1 MVLHGSGAVSAIAG
15 AGSRE
20 PGAALHPPGGVVT
33 RAGGAV
39 RRIAAAVL
47 VVLAAA
53 AAFDVPSAVA
63 QHTLVTATATRTL
76 SQNAA
81 GNPVDVG
88 RFALSGDLGGREF
101 LIRNTVGSAYFSRF
115 ALGSIRLDSGI
126 LTLLIANYNNVSG
139 SPSQLQHY
147 NPLRDLTLRLGGVD
161 YDFSSA
167 SQHKQRSQIFEIDPV
182 PGSSF
187 TDATRTLAFEGT
199 VHRYRWTTSRTIGI
213 GAEQA
218 VTLKVPN
225 TYPTMFG
232 SHGERR
238 LTRNLA
244 ERQHDDASG
253 WAVRNIGEP
262 IYAQDREH
270 GSVLTYSIENLRAN
284 NGRSQ
289 RYRSCFRG
297 TACADGVFAVDSS
310 TGQIKTVS
318 GKQYGLTTYR
328 VLARVTDSHG
338 ATVGQYVTIRLST
351 DISRARLTSAEVGSG
366 GGEVSLN
373 FNRTLDN
380 RRPSLGA
387 FRVTVIGED
396 GEGNPAVVS
405 TPRIGGV
412 SVDGA
417 DKRVRL
423 TGLSPAIESGEVVRV
438 LYSTRSWT
446 SDTPIRDT
454 IGNEAYPILNVLVT
468 NPSTSTAH
476 SPLTAAF
483 SGAPESHVGPVAFTL
498 QLTFADPVTA
508 GADDIRGAIAVT
520 NGALT
525 AVAPGGSE
533 NTLWNLTVTPSSTA
547 AVTVTLAA
555 SPPCGEDGAI
565 CTADGRRVEAAVE
578 TTVRGA
584 APVRKGLREERVSE
598 AHTLSIADAAAAE
611 GGSLAFTVTLAPAAT
626 DEVTVD
632 WATADGPSPDGAA
645 AGSDYTAGSGTLTFA
660 AGETS
665 KTVTVAV
672 LDDSADEISETVT
685 VTLSNAS
692 GAGIGDGGATGTLA
706 DNDGPAPLT
715 ARFANA
721 PAAHDGSGAISLR
734 IGLDAALSTS
744 WKGVRHSLAI
754 ANGTLTRIHRIGGRS
769 DLWGIDVEP
778 AGDGEVTVRLNPSAD
793 CADPATTMCAA
804 GGRRI
809 ETAVSTVIPGPAPVD
824 APAPVDTTVPLTA
837 TFANAPAAHDGSGA
851 ISLRIGLDAALSTSW
866 KGVRHSLA
874 IANGTL
880 TRIHRIDGRSDLW
893 GIDVAP
899 AGDGDVTV
907 RLNSSVD
914 CADPA
919 TTMCASGGRRL
930 ETAVSTVIPGP
941 ATVDTPAPVDPAVP
955 LTARFVNMPSGHDAG
970 SFAFRILFSEPLA
983 RSYSYETMRDSSVR
997 VTQGGRTGG
1006 AAGARRVDGRNDL
1019 WEVTVD
1025 PASRADISIGL
1036 GPTAACTDT
1045 VRLNPSAD
1053 CADPA
1058 TTMCAAGGRR
1068 IETAVSTVIPGPA
1081 PVDTP
1086 VDTTVP
1092 LTATFANAPA
1102 AHDGS
1107 GAISLR
1113 IGLDAALSTSWKG
1126 VRHSLAIAN
1135 GTLTRIHRIDGRS
1148 DLWGI
1153 DVAPAGDGDVTVR
1166 LNPSADCADPA
1177 TTMCASGGRR
1187 LETAVSTVIPGPAP
1201 VDTPVDTTAPLTAR
1215 FVNMPSGH
1223 DSGSFTFRILFSEP
1237 LARSYSYE
1245 TMRDSAVRVT
1255 QGGRTGGAAG
1265 ARRVDG
1271 RNDLWEVTVDPA
1283 SRADIAIGLGPTAA
1297 CTDTGAMC
1305 TGGGKALSGGLQASV
1320 IGLPGLSV
1328 ADARVREAANATVD
1342 FAVTLSRAAG
1352 AAVTVD
1358 YATSDGTAT
1367 AGADYRATT
1376 GTLTFVSGETAKTV
1390 SVAVIEDDHDEGEEI
1405 FTLTLSNASGGN
1417 AWLKDATATGAIENT
1432 DAMPQ
1437 AWLARFGRTVAGQVV
1452 DAVESRFAAARQP
1465 GVAVNLAGQA
1475 LPRWSAGGTDAGA
1488 QERMAALS
1496 GWLRGG
1502 RRDGAAGAGYGS
1514 RALTARDLLTG
1525 TSFSL
1530 TARAAGGAGGLVSLW
1545 GRGAVS
1551 RFDGRE
1557 GGLSLD
1563 GEVAS
1568 AMLGTDW
1575 TREAW
1580 TAGLLLSH
1588 SRGEGG
1594 YRGAGEGIV
1603 SSSVTGLYPYGRF
1616 MVNPRVTLW
1625 GVAGYGAGTLT
1636 LTPKTLET
1644 DMKDSPIRT
1653 GMALTMAAAGVRG
1666 VAFAA
1671 PAEGGFELAVTS
1683 DAMVARTSSEK
1694 TAGLVAAEA
1703 EAIRLRLG
1711 LEGSWRGIAL
1721 GGGALTPRLETA
1733 MRHDGG
1739 DAETGFGLDL
1749 GGGLAW
1755 SHPVSGI
1762 SADLSGRGLLT
1773 HEAGGFRER
1782 GLSGSFAW
1790 DPGQGSGRGPK
1801 LALTQTL
1808 GASASGG
1815 MDALLGRETPAGLT
1829 ANDNPGS
1836 GAGGDELQPPAG
1848 TAAGLRLPGLRRP
1861 LHLDAGTRARTVERT
1876 PGDEPRLAA
1885 QPGPGSG
1892 RAGAQAGGDP
1902 ARGDQRQCGPGAR
1915 HRLQA
1920 HRQVI

>member
-1 MVLHGSGAVSAIAG
+1 MVVHGSGAVSAMAG
-15 AGSRE
+15 AGRRG
-20 PGAALHPPGGVVT
+20 P
-33 RAGGAV
+33 RCI

-47 VVLAAA
+47 VALAAA
-53 AAFDVPSAVA
+53 VAFDAPSAVA
-63 QHTLVTATATRTL
+63 QHTLVTATATKTMTP
-76 SQNAA
+76 NA
-81 GNPVDVG
+81 
-88 RFALSGDLGGREF
+88 SGTPRDIGKFSISGELGDREF
-101 LIRNTVGSAYFSRF
+101 QIRNTVGSAHFSRF
-115 ALGSIRLDSGI
+115 SLGSIRLNSGT
-126 LTLLIANYNNVSG
+126 LTLLIADHNNVSG

-161 YDFSSA
+161 YSFSSA
-167 SQHKQRSQIFEIDPV
+167 SQRKQSGDPRILIEEVDPV
-182 PGSSF
+182 AGSNF
-187 TDATRTLAFEGT
+187 TNSTLRGVFATGTPAGLPTGT
-199 VHRYRWTTSRTIGI
+199 VHRYRWTASQTIGI
-213 GAEQA
+213 GVEQA

-232 SHGERR
+232 SHDERS
-238 LTRNLA
+238 LTRNPA
-244 ERQHDDASG
+244 EWQHDDANG

-284 NGRSQ
+284 TGRTGSD
-289 RYRSCFRG
+289 RSRWYRPCRLG
-297 TACADGVFAVDSS
+297 AACADGVFAIDSG

-318 GKQYGLTTYR
+318 GKRYGLTTYR
-328 VLARVTDSHG
+328 VLARVTDSSG
-338 ATVGQYVTIRLST
+338 ASVGQYVTIRLSRNIFT
-351 DISRARLTSAEVGSG
+351 PRARLTSAEIGSG
-366 GGEVSLN
+366 GDEVSLN
-373 FNRTLDN
+373 FNRRLDSE
-380 RRPSLGA
+380 RPSLGA

-396 GEGNPAVVS
+396 GEGNPVIVS

-412 SVDGA
+412 EVDGA

-423 TGLSPAIESGEVVRV
+423 TGISPAIEGGQVVRV
-438 LYSTRSWT
+438 LYSARSWIP
-446 SDTPIRDT
+446 DTPIRDT
-454 IGNEAYPILNVLVT
+454 SGNEAHPVLNVLVT
-468 NPSTSTAH
+468 NSLTSTAH

-483 SGAPESHVGPVAFTL
+483 GGAPESHVGPVGFTL

-508 GADDIRGAIAVT
+508 GADDIRGAITVT

-555 SPPCGEDGAI
+555 SPPCGEAGAI

-584 APVRKGLREERVSE
+584 APVRKGLRKERVSE

-611 GGSLAFTVTLAPAAT
+611 GGSLAFAVTLAPAAG

-632 WATADGPSPDGAA
+632 WATADGPSPDGAV
-645 AGSDYTAGSGTLTFA
+645 AGSDYTAGSGTLTFE

-665 KTVTVAV
+665 KTVSVAV
-672 LDDSADEISETVT
+672 LDDSADEISETLT
-685 VTLSNAS
+685 LTLSNPS
-692 GAGIGDGGATGTLA
+692 GAGIGDGEAAGTLA

-715 ARFANA
+715 AIFANV

-754 ANGTLTRIHRIGGRS
+754 ANG
-769 DLWGIDVEP
+769 
-778 AGDGEVTVRLNPSAD
+778 A
-793 CADPATTMCAA
+793 
-804 GGRRI
+804 
-809 ETAVSTVIPGPAPVD
+809 
-824 APAPVDTTVPLTA
+824 
-837 TFANAPAAHDGSGA
+837 
-851 ISLRIGLDAALSTSW
+851 
-866 KGVRHSLA
+866 
-874 IANGTL
+874 L

-907 RLNSSVD
+907 RLN
-914 CADPA
+914 
-919 TTMCASGGRRL
+919 
-930 ETAVSTVIPGP
+930 
-941 ATVDTPAPVDPAVP
+941 
-955 LTARFVNMPSGHDAG
+955 
-970 SFAFRILFSEPLA
+970 
-983 RSYSYETMRDSSVR
+983 
-997 VTQGGRTGG
+997 
-1006 AAGARRVDGRNDL
+1006 
-1019 WEVTVD
+1019 
-1025 PASRADISIGL
+1025 
-1036 GPTAACTDT
+1036 
-1045 VRLNPSAD
+1045 PSAD

-1058 TTMCAAGGRR
+1058 TTMCSSGGRR
-1068 IETAVSTVIPGPA
+1068 IETALSTVIPGPA
-1081 PVDTP
+1081 TVDLADP
-1086 VDTTVP
+1086 ADNDGPAP
-1092 LTATFANAPA
+1092 LTATFANVPA

-1177 TTMCASGGRR
+1177 TTMCAAGGRR
-1187 LETAVSTVIPGPAP
+1187 IETAVSTVIPGPAP

-1223 DSGSFTFRILFSEP
+1223 DSGSFAFRILFSEP
-1237 LARSYSYE
+1237 ISTGWK
-1245 TMRDSAVRVT
+1245 TMRDSSVRVT
-1255 QGGRTGGAAG
+1255 QDGRTGGAAG

-1283 SRADIAIGLGPTAA
+1283 SRADIEIGLGPTAA
-1297 CTDTGAMC
+1297 CADTGAVC

-1320 IGLPGLSV
+1320 VGLPGLSV

-1342 FAVTLSRAAG
+1342 FAVTMSRAAT
-1352 AAVTVD
+1352 ATVTVD

-1367 AGADYRATT
+1367 AGADYRAAT

-1390 SVAVIEDDHDEGEEI
+1390 SVAVIEDDHDEGEETL
-1405 FTLTLSNASGGN
+1405 TLTLSNVSGGN

-1465 GVAVNLAGQA
+1465 GMAVNLAGQA

-1488 QERMAALS
+1488 RERLAAFPDRL
-1496 GWLRGG
+1496 GG
-1502 RRDGAAGAGYGS
+1502 RQDGAAGAGYGS
-1514 RALTARDLLTG
+1514 RALTERDLLTG

-1530 TARAAGGAGGLVSLW
+1530 TARAGDAGGLVSLW

-1551 RFDGRE
+1551 RFDGRG

-1575 TREAW
+1575 TGGSGPGAW

-1594 YRGAGEGIV
+1594 YRGASEGTV
-1603 SSSVTGLYPYGRF
+1603 SSTVTGLYPYGRF

-1636 LTPKTLET
+1636 LTPKTAEA
-1644 DMKDSPIRT
+1644 DVKDSPIRT
-1653 GMALTMAAAGVRG
+1653 DMALTMAAAGVRG

-1683 DAMVARTSSEK
+1683 DAMVARSSSEK

-1703 EAIRLRLG
+1703 GAIRLRLG

-1721 GGGALTPRLETA
+1721 GGGELTPRLETA

-1755 SHPVSGI
+1755 SHPASGI

-1790 DPGQGSGRGPK
+1790 DPGQGSGLGPK

-1808 GASASGG
+1808 GASAAGG
-1815 MDALLGRETPAGLT
+1815 MDALLGRESLAGLA
-1829 ANDNPGS
+1829 ANDTGE
-1836 GAGGDELQPPAG
+1836 DELQQRRLELKLGYGFPAFG
-1848 TAAGLRLPGLRRP
+1848 DRFTSTPELGLGLSNGRREYSLGWRLNRVQGPAALELRLEATRREETNDSEDP
-1861 LHLDAGTRARTVERT
+1861 VHGIGSRLTARF
-1876 PGDEPRLAA
+1876 
-1885 QPGPGSG
+1885 
-1892 RAGAQAGGDP
+1892 
-1902 ARGDQRQCGPGAR
+1902 
-1915 HRLQA
+1915 
-1920 HRQVI
+1920 

>member
-1 MVLHGSGAVSAIAG
+1 MVSC
-15 AGSRE
+15 
-20 PGAALHPPGGVVT
+20 
-33 RAGGAV
+33 RA
-39 RRIAAAVL
+39 
-47 VVLAAA
+47 
-53 AAFDVPSAVA
+53 
-63 QHTLVTATATRTL
+63 
-76 SQNAA
+76 
-81 GNPVDVG
+81 
-88 RFALSGDLGGREF
+88 
-101 LIRNTVGSAYFSRF
+101 
-115 ALGSIRLDSGI
+115 
-126 LTLLIANYNNVSG
+126 
-139 SPSQLQHY
+139 
-147 NPLRDLTLRLGGVD
+147 
-161 YDFSSA
+161 
-167 SQHKQRSQIFEIDPV
+167 
-182 PGSSF
+182 
-187 TDATRTLAFEGT
+187 
-199 VHRYRWTTSRTIGI
+199 
-213 GAEQA
+213 
-218 VTLKVPN
+218 
-225 TYPTMFG
+225 
-232 SHGERR
+232 
-238 LTRNLA
+238 
-244 ERQHDDASG
+244 
-253 WAVRNIGEP
+253 
-262 IYAQDREH
+262 
-270 GSVLTYSIENLRAN
+270 
-284 NGRSQ
+284 
-289 RYRSCFRG
+289 RG
-297 TACADGVFAVDSS
+297 TACADGVFAIDSS

-318 GKQYGLTTYR
+318 GKRYGLTTYR
-328 VLARVTDSHG
+328 VVARVTDPQS

-351 DISRARLTSAEVGSG
+351 NVFTPRARLTSAEVGSG
-366 GGEVSLN
+366 GGEVSLT

-396 GEGNPAVVS
+396 GEGNPVVVS
-405 TPRIGGV
+405 TPGIGGV

-438 LYSTRSWT
+438 LYSARSWIP
-446 SDTPIRDT
+446 DTPIRDT
-454 IGNEAYPILNVLVT
+454 IGNEAYPVLNVLVT

-555 SPPCGEDGAI
+555 SPPCGEAGAI
-565 CTADGRRVEAAVE
+565 CTVDGRRVEAAVE

-584 APVRKGLREERVSE
+584 APVRKGLRKERVSE
-598 AHTLSIADAAAAE
+598 AHTLSIADAAATE
-611 GGSLAFTVTLAPAAT
+611 GGSLAFTVTLAPAAG

-632 WATADGPSPDGAA
+632 WATADGPSPDGAV
-645 AGSDYTAGSGTLTFA
+645 AGSDYTAGSGTLIFA

-692 GAGIGDGGATGTLA
+692 GAGIGDGEAAGTLA
-706 DNDGPAPLT
+706 DNDGPVPLT

-721 PAAHDGSGAISLR
+721 PATHDGSGAISLR

-793 CADPATTMCAA
+793 CADPATTMCAS
-804 GGRRI
+804 GGRRL

-824 APAPVDTTVPLTA
+824 APA
-837 TFANAPAAHDGSGA
+837 
-851 ISLRIGLDAALSTSW
+851 
-866 KGVRHSLA
+866 
-874 IANGTL
+874 
-880 TRIHRIDGRSDLW
+880 
-893 GIDVAP
+893 
-899 AGDGDVTV
+899 
-907 RLNSSVD
+907 
-914 CADPA
+914 
-919 TTMCASGGRRL
+919 
-930 ETAVSTVIPGP
+930 
-941 ATVDTPAPVDPAVP
+941 
-955 LTARFVNMPSGHDAG
+955 
-970 SFAFRILFSEPLA
+970 
-983 RSYSYETMRDSSVR
+983 
-997 VTQGGRTGG
+997 
-1006 AAGARRVDGRNDL
+1006 
-1019 WEVTVD
+1019 
-1025 PASRADISIGL
+1025 
-1036 GPTAACTDT
+1036 
-1045 VRLNPSAD
+1045 
-1053 CADPA
+1053 
-1058 TTMCAAGGRR
+1058 
-1068 IETAVSTVIPGPA
+1068 
-1081 PVDTP
+1081 P

-1223 DSGSFTFRILFSEP
+1223 DSGSFAFRILFSEP
-1237 LARSYSYE
+1237 IRIGWK

-1271 RNDLWEVTVDPA
+1271 RNDLWEITVDPA

-1367 AGADYRATT
+1367 AGADYRAAT

-1390 SVAVIEDDHDEGEEI
+1390 SVAVIEDDHDEGEETL
-1405 FTLTLSNASGGN
+1405 TLTLSNASGGN

-1488 QERMAALS
+1488 QERLAALS
-1496 GWLRGG
+1496 DRLGG

-1514 RALTARDLLTG
+1514 RALTGRDLLTG

-1530 TARAAGGAGGLVSLW
+1530 TAQAAGGAGGLVSLW

-1594 YRGAGEGIV
+1594 YRGASEGIV

-1636 LTPKTLET
+1636 LTPKTAGDGREGQP
-1644 DMKDSPIRT
+1644 DPDRH
-1653 GMALTMAAAGVRG
+1653 GADDGGGGGARGGVRG
-1666 VAFAA
+1666 
-1671 PAEGGFELAVTS
+1671 
-1683 DAMVARTSSEK
+1683 
-1694 TAGLVAAEA
+1694 AGRR
-1703 EAIRLRLG
+1703 RLR
-1711 LEGSWRGIAL
+1711 
-1721 GGGALTPRLETA
+1721 
-1733 MRHDGG
+1733 
-1739 DAETGFGLDL
+1739 
-1749 GGGLAW
+1749 
-1755 SHPVSGI
+1755 
-1762 SADLSGRGLLT
+1762 
-1773 HEAGGFRER
+1773 
-1782 GLSGSFAW
+1782 
-1790 DPGQGSGRGPK
+1790 
-1801 LALTQTL
+1801 
-1808 GASASGG
+1808 
-1815 MDALLGRETPAGLT
+1815 
-1829 ANDNPGS
+1829 
-1836 GAGGDELQPPAG
+1836 AGGDV
-1848 TAAGLRLPGLRRP
+1848 RRDGGAD
-1861 LHLDAGTRARTVERT
+1861 LVGEDGGAR
-1876 PGDEPRLAA
+1876 G
-1885 QPGPGSG
+1885 GGG
-1892 RAGAQAGGDP
+1892 RRDP
-1902 ARGDQRQCGPGAR
+1902 APARSGGQLAR
-1915 HRLQA
+1915 HRA
-1920 HRQVI
+1920 RRRRADAAPRGRRAP

>member
-15 AGSRE
+15 AGRRG
-20 PGAALHPPGGVVT
+20 P
-33 RAGGAV
+33 RCI

-47 VVLAAA
+47 VALSAAV
-53 AAFDVPSAVA
+53 AFDVPSAVA
-63 QHTLVTATATRTL
+63 QHTLVTATATKTMTP
-76 SQNAA
+76 NAA
-81 GNPVDVG
+81 GTPRDVG
-88 RFALSGDLGGREF
+88 RFALSDELGDREF
-101 LIRNTVGSAYFSRF
+101 QIRNTVGSAYFSRF
-115 ALGSIRLDSGI
+115 SLGSITLRDGT
-126 LTLLIANYNNVSG
+126 LTLEIADHNNVSG

-167 SQHKQRSQIFEIDPV
+167 SQYKQSGDPRFQIEEVDPV
-182 PGSSF
+182 AGSNF
-187 TDATRTLAFEGT
+187 TNSTLRGVFATGT
-199 VHRYRWTTSRTIGI
+199 PAGLPTGTIHQYRWTTSRTIGI

-232 SHGERR
+232 SHGERS
-238 LTRNLA
+238 LTRNAA
-244 ERQHDDASG
+244 ERQHDDANG

-262 IYAQDREH
+262 IRAQDREH
-270 GSVLTYSIENLRAN
+270 GSALTYSIENLGAN
-284 NGRSQ
+284 TGRTGSD
-289 RYRSCFRG
+289 RSRWYRPCSG
-297 TACADGVFAVDSS
+297 TACADGVFAIDSS

-318 GKQYGLTTYR
+318 GKRYGLTTYR
-328 VLARVTDSHG
+328 VVARVTDPQS

-351 DISRARLTSAEVGSG
+351 NVFTPRARLTSAEVGSG

-396 GEGNPAVVS
+396 GEGNPVVVS

-412 SVDGA
+412 EVDGA
-417 DKRVRL
+417 EKRVRL
-423 TGLSPAIESGEVVRV
+423 TGISPAIESGEVVRV
-438 LYSTRSWT
+438 LYSARSWIP
-446 SDTPIRDT
+446 DTPIRDT
-454 IGNEAYPILNVLVT
+454 SGNEAHPVLNVLAT
-468 NPSTSTAH
+468 NTLTSTAQ

-483 SGAPESHVGPVAFTL
+483 GGAPESHVGPVAFTL

-555 SPPCGEDGAI
+555 SPPCGEAGAI

-584 APVRKGLREERVSE
+584 APVRKGLRKERVSE

-611 GGSLAFTVTLAPAAT
+611 GGSLAFTVTLAPAAG

-632 WATADGPSPDGAA
+632 WATADGPSPNGAV

-665 KTVTVAV
+665 KTVSVAV

-754 ANGTLTRIHRIGGRS
+754 ANGTLTRIHRIDGRS

-793 CADPATTMCAA
+793 CADPATTMCSL

-824 APAPVDTTVPLTA
+824 APAPVDTTAPLTA
-837 TFANAPAAHDGSGA
+837 TFANVPAAHDGSGA

-874 IANGTL
+874 IANG
-880 TRIHRIDGRSDLW
+880 
-893 GIDVAP
+893 A
-899 AGDGDVTV
+899 
-907 RLNSSVD
+907 
-914 CADPA
+914 
-919 TTMCASGGRRL
+919 
-930 ETAVSTVIPGP
+930 
-941 ATVDTPAPVDPAVP
+941 
-955 LTARFVNMPSGHDAG
+955 
-970 SFAFRILFSEPLA
+970 
-983 RSYSYETMRDSSVR
+983 
-997 VTQGGRTGG
+997 
-1006 AAGARRVDGRNDL
+1006 
-1019 WEVTVD
+1019 
-1025 PASRADISIGL
+1025 
-1036 GPTAACTDT
+1036 
-1045 VRLNPSAD
+1045 
-1053 CADPA
+1053 
-1058 TTMCAAGGRR
+1058 
-1068 IETAVSTVIPGPA
+1068 
-1081 PVDTP
+1081 
-1086 VDTTVP
+1086 
-1092 LTATFANAPA
+1092 
-1102 AHDGS
+1102 
-1107 GAISLR
+1107 
-1113 IGLDAALSTSWKG
+1113 
-1126 VRHSLAIAN
+1126 
-1135 GTLTRIHRIDGRS
+1135 LTRIHRIDGRS

-1201 VDTPVDTTAPLTAR
+1201 VDAPAPVDTTAPLTAR

-1223 DSGSFTFRILFSEP
+1223 DSGFFAFRILFSEP
-1237 LARSYSYE
+1237 LAASYSY
-1245 TMRDSAVRVT
+1245 TTLRDSSVRVT
-1255 QGGRTGGAAG
+1255 QDGRTGGAAG

-1271 RNDLWEVTVDPA
+1271 RNDLWEITVDPA

-1297 CTDTGAMC
+1297 CADTGAMC

-1352 AAVTVD
+1352 ATVTVD
-1358 YATSDGTAT
+1358 YAASDGTAT
-1367 AGADYRATT
+1367 AGADYRAAT

-1390 SVAVIEDDHDEGEEI
+1390 SVAVIEDDHDEGEETL
-1405 FTLTLSNASGGN
+1405 TLTLSNVSGGN
-1417 AWLKDATATGAIENT
+1417 AWLKDATATGTIENT

-1496 GWLRGG
+1496 DWLGG
-1502 RRDGAAGAGYGS
+1502 RQDGAASAGYGS
-1514 RALTARDLLTG
+1514 RALTGRDLLTG

-1530 TARAAGGAGGLVSLW
+1530 TARAGGGAGGLVSLW

-1551 RFDGRE
+1551 RFDGRD

-1594 YRGAGEGIV
+1594 YRGAGKGIV

-1636 LTPKTLET
+1636 LTPKTPKA
-1644 DMKDSPIRT
+1644 DVKDSPIRT
-1653 GMALTMAAAGVRG
+1653 DMALTMAAAGVRG

-1683 DAMVARTSSEK
+1683 DAMVVRTSSEK

-1703 EAIRLRLG
+1703 DVIRLRLG

-1721 GGGALTPRLETA
+1721 GGGALTPRLEA
-1733 MRHDGG
+1733 GGRHDGG

-1755 SHPVSGI
+1755 AHPASGI

-1808 GASASGG
+1808 GASAAGG
-1815 MDALLGRETPAGLT
+1815 MDALLGRETPAGLA
-1829 ANDNPGS
+1829 ANDTGARGGDLRNRRLELRLGYGFPAFGGRFTS
-1836 GAGGDELQPPAG
+1836 TPELGLGLSNGHREMSLGWRLDMDGAGSNALELSLEATRREETNDNADPVHG
-1848 TAAGLRLPGLRRP
+1848 IGFRLTAR
-1861 LHLDAGTRARTVERT
+1861 
-1876 PGDEPRLAA
+1876 
-1885 QPGPGSG
+1885 
-1892 RAGAQAGGDP
+1892 
-1902 ARGDQRQCGPGAR
+1902 
-1915 HRLQA
+1915 
-1920 HRQVI
+1920 

>member
-1 MVLHGSGAVSAIAG
+1 
-15 AGSRE
+15 
-20 PGAALHPPGGVVT
+20 
-33 RAGGAV
+33 
-39 RRIAAAVL
+39 
-47 VVLAAA
+47 
-53 AAFDVPSAVA
+53 
-63 QHTLVTATATRTL
+63 
-76 SQNAA
+76 
-81 GNPVDVG
+81 
-88 RFALSGDLGGREF
+88 
-101 LIRNTVGSAYFSRF
+101 
-115 ALGSIRLDSGI
+115 
-126 LTLLIANYNNVSG
+126 
-139 SPSQLQHY
+139 
-147 NPLRDLTLRLGGVD
+147 
-161 YDFSSA
+161 
-167 SQHKQRSQIFEIDPV
+167 
-182 PGSSF
+182 
-187 TDATRTLAFEGT
+187 
-199 VHRYRWTTSRTIGI
+199 
-213 GAEQA
+213 
-218 VTLKVPN
+218 
-225 TYPTMFG
+225 MFG
-232 SHGERR
+232 SHDERS
-238 LTRNLA
+238 LTRSPA
-244 ERQHDDASG
+244 EWQHDDANG

-284 NGRSQ
+284 NGRTGSDSS
-289 RYRSCFRG
+289 RWYRPCSG
-297 TACADGVFAVDSS
+297 AACADGVFAIDSS

-318 GKQYGLTTYR
+318 GKRYGLTTYR
-328 VLARVTDSHG
+328 VLARVTDSNG
-338 ATVGQYVTIRLST
+338 ASVGQYVTIRLSRNILT
-351 DISRARLTSAEVGSG
+351 PRERLTSAEVGSG
-366 GGEVSLN
+366 GDEVSLT
-373 FNRTLDN
+373 FNRALDN

-396 GEGNPAVVS
+396 GEGNPVVVS

-412 SVDGA
+412 EVDGA

-423 TGLSPAIESGEVVRV
+423 TGISPAIVSGKVVRV
-438 LYSTRSWT
+438 LYSARSWIP
-446 SDTPIRDT
+446 DTPIRDT
-454 IGNEAYPILNVLVT
+454 SGNEAHPVLNVLAT
-468 NPSTSTAH
+468 NNLTSTAQ

-483 SGAPESHVGPVAFTL
+483 GGAPESHVGPVAFTL

-508 GADDIRGAIAVT
+508 GADDIRGAITVT

-547 AVTVTLAA
+547 AVTVTLSA
-555 SPPCGEDGAI
+555 SPPCGEAGAI

-584 APVRKGLREERVSE
+584 APVRRGLREERVSE
-598 AHTLSIADAAAAE
+598 AHTLSIADAAATE
-611 GGSLAFTVTLAPAAT
+611 GGSLAFAVTLAPAAG

-632 WATADGPSPDGAA
+632 WATADGPSPDGAI

-672 LDDSADEISETVT
+672 LDDSADEISETLT
-685 VTLSNAS
+685 LTLSNAP
-692 GAGIGDGGATGTLA
+692 GAGIGDGEAAGTLA

-715 ARFANA
+715 ATLTGA

-754 ANGTLTRIHRIGGRS
+754 ANG
-769 DLWGIDVEP
+769 
-778 AGDGEVTVRLNPSAD
+778 A
-793 CADPATTMCAA
+793 
-804 GGRRI
+804 
-809 ETAVSTVIPGPAPVD
+809 
-824 APAPVDTTVPLTA
+824 
-837 TFANAPAAHDGSGA
+837 
-851 ISLRIGLDAALSTSW
+851 
-866 KGVRHSLA
+866 
-874 IANGTL
+874 
-880 TRIHRIDGRSDLW
+880 
-893 GIDVAP
+893 
-899 AGDGDVTV
+899 
-907 RLNSSVD
+907 
-914 CADPA
+914 
-919 TTMCASGGRRL
+919 
-930 ETAVSTVIPGP
+930 
-941 ATVDTPAPVDPAVP
+941 
-955 LTARFVNMPSGHDAG
+955 
-970 SFAFRILFSEPLA
+970 
-983 RSYSYETMRDSSVR
+983 
-997 VTQGGRTGG
+997 
-1006 AAGARRVDGRNDL
+1006 
-1019 WEVTVD
+1019 
-1025 PASRADISIGL
+1025 
-1036 GPTAACTDT
+1036 
-1045 VRLNPSAD
+1045 
-1053 CADPA
+1053 
-1058 TTMCAAGGRR
+1058 
-1068 IETAVSTVIPGPA
+1068 
-1081 PVDTP
+1081 
-1086 VDTTVP
+1086 
-1092 LTATFANAPA
+1092 
-1102 AHDGS
+1102 
-1107 GAISLR
+1107 
-1113 IGLDAALSTSWKG
+1113 
-1126 VRHSLAIAN
+1126 
-1135 GTLTRIHRIDGRS
+1135 LTRIHRIDGRS

-1177 TTMCASGGRR
+1177 TTMCAAGGRRIETAVSTVIPGPAPVNTPATVDTTAPLTATFTNVPAAHDGSGAISLRIGLDAALSTSWKGVRHSLAIANGALTRIHRIDGRSDLWGIDVEPAGDGDVTVRLNPSADCADPATTMCASGGRR
-1187 LETAVSTVIPGPAP
+1187 LETAVSTVIPGPAS

-1237 LARSYSYE
+1237 LAASYSH
-1245 TMRDSAVRVT
+1245 TTLRDSSVRVT
-1255 QGGRTGGAAG
+1255 QGGQTGGAAS

-1271 RNDLWEVTVDPA
+1271 RNDLWEIDVDPA
-1283 SRADIAIGLGPTAA
+1283 SRADIEIGLGPTAA

-1320 IGLPGLSV
+1320 VGLPGLSV

-1352 AAVTVD
+1352 ATVTVD

-1367 AGADYRATT
+1367 AGADYRAAT
-1376 GTLTFVSGETAKTV
+1376 GTLTFLSGETAKTV
-1390 SVAVIEDDHDEGEEI
+1390 SVAVIEDSHDEGEEI

-1432 DAMPQ
+1432 DAMPR

-1488 QERMAALS
+1488 QERLAALPD
-1496 GWLRGG
+1496 WLGG
-1502 RRDGAAGAGYGS
+1502 GQDGAAGAGYGS
-1514 RALTARDLLTG
+1514 RALTERDLLTG

-1530 TARAAGGAGGLVSLW
+1530 TARAGGAGGLVSLW

-1551 RFDGRE
+1551 RFDGRD

-1575 TREAW
+1575 TGGPGPGAW

-1594 YRGAGEGIV
+1594 YRGAGEGVV
-1603 SSSVTGLYPYGRF
+1603 SSTVTGLYPYGRF

-1636 LTPKTLET
+1636 LTPKTAKA
-1644 DMKDSPIRT
+1644 DVKDSPIRT
-1653 GMALTMAAAGVRG
+1653 DMDLTMAAAGVRG

-1694 TAGLVAAEA
+1694 TAGLVAADA
-1703 EAIRLRLG
+1703 EVIRLRLG

-1721 GGGALTPRLETA
+1721 GGGRLTPRLETG

-1755 SHPVSGI
+1755 SNPASGI

-1815 MDALLGRETPAGLT
+1815 MDALLGRESLAGLA
-1829 ANDNPGS
+1829 ANDT
-1836 GAGGDELQPPAG
+1836 GAGSDDLQNRRLELKLGYGFPAFGDRFTSTPELGLGLSNGRREYSLGWRLNRIQGPA
-1848 TAAGLRLPGLRRP
+1848 ALELRLEATRREETNDNADP
-1861 LHLDAGTRARTVERT
+1861 VHGIGFRLTAR
-1876 PGDEPRLAA
+1876 
-1885 QPGPGSG
+1885 
-1892 RAGAQAGGDP
+1892 
-1902 ARGDQRQCGPGAR
+1902 
-1915 HRLQA
+1915 
-1920 HRQVI
+1920 